1 MHRKKRKREDGVSN
15 RAKGNS
21 SIGKIE
27 GSWSSQARTSK
38 SAGRYKGL
46 SGS

>member
-1 MHRKKRKREDGVSN
+1 MHRKKRKKEDGVSN
-15 RAKGNS
+15 RTKGNS
-21 SIGKIE
+21 STGKTE

-46 SGS
+46 LGS